1 MDEPPLARLIEA
13 MNATI
18 SSHAVQLD
26 ALDEAI
32 GDGDHGTNL
41 ARGFAA
47 LAAERAR
54 LGALPLG
61 QGLQEAGTILERET
75 GGAGGKY
82 YGLICRAMGAA
93 ASDRLPAP
101 GDLLAVLE
109 AGIAAAEA
117 EGGAKKGDKTL
128 LDVLIPVAQGLR
140 MQLAE
145 GRADQIGARI
155 TGRRGPWAAC
165 HHPHA
170 GQARAGGRSGRRQR
184 EPAGPRR
191 LLLRIAV
198 RGRGRST
205 GAQPGSRLSRSGLT
219 KPSSAGCLS
228 DRPFA
233 SNPSRVRP
241 PRGRAEEYPCP
252 NPFSAAWRVARG
264 FLLKL
269 WKLTA
274 PYWWSEERWFARGML
289 ALIVALNIF
298 WVYLLKLLND
308 WNGRIFNAL
317 QDKNQE
323 AFLGELKYFALLV
336 AILIVNVMYRVWLRQ
351 LLGLRWRQWLTRSI
365 SGDLAR
371 RAHLLP
377 DGTHR

>member
-155 TGRRGPWAAC
+155 LAAAA
-165 HHPHA
+165 HGLHA
-170 GQARAGGRSGRRQR
+170 TTHMQARHGLAADLGVASVN
-184 EPAGPRR
+184 R
-191 LLLRIAV
+191 LDP
-198 RGRGRST
+198 
-205 GAQPGSRLSRSGLT
+205 GACS
-219 KPSSAGCLS
+219 C
-228 DRPFA
+228 
-233 SNPSRVRP
+233 
-241 PRGRAEEYPCP
+241 
-252 NPFSAAWRVARG
+252 
-264 FLLKL
+264 
-269 WKLTA
+269 
-274 PYWWSEERWFARGML
+274 
-289 ALIVALNIF
+289 
-298 WVYLLKLLND
+298 
-308 WNGRIFNAL
+308 
-317 QDKNQE
+317 
-323 AFLGELKYFALLV
+323 ALLFGAAV
-336 AILIVNVMYRVWLRQ
+336 GALEPSQ
-351 LLGLRWRQWLTRSI
+351 
-365 SGDLAR
+365 A
-371 RAHLLP
+371 AA
-377 DGTHR
+377 

>member
-61 QGLQEAGTILERET
+61 QGLQEAGTILEHQT

-93 ASDRLPAP
+93 APDRLPTP

-109 AGIAAAEA
+109 AGIAAAES

-155 TGRRGPWAAC
+155 LAAAA
-165 HHPHA
+165 HGLHA
-170 GQARAGGRSGRRQR
+170 TTHMQARHGLAADLGVASVN
-184 EPAGPRR
+184 R
-191 LLLRIAV
+191 LDP
-198 RGRGRST
+198 
-205 GAQPGSRLSRSGLT
+205 GACS
-219 KPSSAGCLS
+219 C
-228 DRPFA
+228 
-233 SNPSRVRP
+233 
-241 PRGRAEEYPCP
+241 
-252 NPFSAAWRVARG
+252 
-264 FLLKL
+264 
-269 WKLTA
+269 
-274 PYWWSEERWFARGML
+274 
-289 ALIVALNIF
+289 
-298 WVYLLKLLND
+298 
-308 WNGRIFNAL
+308 
-317 QDKNQE
+317 
-323 AFLGELKYFALLV
+323 ALLFGAAV
-336 AILIVNVMYRVWLRQ
+336 GAFEPSQ
-351 LLGLRWRQWLTRSI
+351 
-365 SGDLAR
+365 A
-371 RAHLLP
+371 AA
-377 DGTHR
+377 